1 LQKEEMDKM
10 KMGRRTVHETSA
22 TGFLITG
29 LQLEE
34 TQ

>member
-1 LQKEEMDKM
+1 MEEMKAG
-10 KMGRRTVHETSA
+10 KVTVHETSA
-22 TGFLITG
+22 TGFLIAG